1 MCYLF
6 NKSLKK
12 RGKQNTRRLQTVKH
26 FNILNKNVKKKKWV
40 KLKKQFKYFKCVAVF
55 ISHTC
60 KSLSSAVSEE
70 NFSWNLKC
78 FESSLKVCFSQA
90 MRQLLFFIYMLDL
103 LFKLK
108 ILLCGISVCVIPEP
122 NSVLNSGPKLLF
134 FFCFGFCLIQKATP
148 AGLKSFD
155 CPFNTNPSRHYL
167 NNSISSIFTKVFS
180 AKEAFIVSSQQKM
193 FIENN

>member
-26 FNILNKNVKKKKWV
+26 FNILNKNVKKKWV

-90 MRQLLFFIYMLDL
+90 MRQLLFFLYMLDL

-108 ILLCGISVCVIPEP
+108 VLLCGISVCVIPEP

-134 FFCFGFCLIQKATP
+134 FFLLWLLSNSESNTSRAEEFWL
-148 AGLKSFD
+148 
-155 CPFNTNPSRHYL
+155 PFQYKPKQTLP
-167 NNSISSIFTKVFS
+167 K
-180 AKEAFIVSSQQKM
+180 QQY
-193 FIENN
+193 IEHFY